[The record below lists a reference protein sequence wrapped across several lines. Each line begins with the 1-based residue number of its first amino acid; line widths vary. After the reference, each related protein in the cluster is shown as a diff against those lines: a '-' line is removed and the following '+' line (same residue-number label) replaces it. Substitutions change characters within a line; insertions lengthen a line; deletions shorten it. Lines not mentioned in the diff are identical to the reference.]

1 MNDKFKKIVLNYL
14 NDNYSDL
21 ISYDLK
27 SDNDYVVFSN
37 ETNKTIFEYQKST
50 KILFVHYKP
59 LWAMLY
65 NLFGLDGTQIQIVT
79 KEWFQTKFNLG
90 VYYSNVRFNSI
101 QISIHG

>member
-1 MNDKFKKIVLNYL
+1 
-14 NDNYSDL
+14 
-21 ISYDLK
+21 
-27 SDNDYVVFSN
+27 
-37 ETNKTIFEYQKST
+37 
-50 KILFVHYKP
+50 
-59 LWAMLY
+59 MLY